1 MSVCDVMTKI
11 VERSGTGWR
20 REDTAVRNVGNAKHS
35 KEWKLLHN
43 GKMKIMW
50 GEEDEGKMRMSG
62 KGKKES
68 RTEGKGE
75 VLEIRTYHIV
85 WISVVSLICRKHRG
99 WTNEG
104 RWLTLP

>member
-1 MSVCDVMTKI
+1 MSVCDVITKI

-50 GEEDEGKMRMSG
+50 GEEDESKMRMSG
-62 KGKKES
+62 
-68 RTEGKGE
+68 RGE
-75 VLEIRTYHIV
+75 KSLGRRARVKCWKLEHI
-85 WISVVSLICRKHRG
+85 
-99 WTNEG
+99 T
-104 RWLTLP
+104 